1 MGGNDPALARPALAV
16 DAGGSRLRTCN
27 NTEDDSS
34 VLPIVVDTTPIGY
47 DDECI
52 NDDLNT
58 GIVQDSK
65 LTLRVPGAL
74 GSQTSFYV
82 HVLDFSGS
90 ARPDM
95 VYRISI
101 SGVQ

>member
-1 MGGNDPALARPALAV
+1 MIEIV
-16 DAGGSRLRTCN
+16 DASGTRLHNCN
-27 NTEDDSS
+27 NTEDDDAT
-34 VLPIVVDTTPIGY
+34 LPIVVDATPLGY

-52 NDDLNT
+52 NDDIET
-58 GIVQDSK
+58 GVIQDSK
-65 LTLRVPGAL
+65 LTIRVPGAL

-101 SGVQ
+101 SGAR